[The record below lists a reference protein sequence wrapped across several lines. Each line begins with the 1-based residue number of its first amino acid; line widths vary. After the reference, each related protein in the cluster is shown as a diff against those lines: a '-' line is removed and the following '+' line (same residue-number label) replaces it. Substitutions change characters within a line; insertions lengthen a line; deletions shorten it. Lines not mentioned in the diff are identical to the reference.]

1 MKESDSMD
9 DAVAAPSLI
18 RPSASTQWKTAQ
30 YRFCHCTSM
39 LSSPRVV
46 VAALSCQFSLK
57 EYSMAN
63 SWLFTS
69 PSCCEVETKTFS
81 RTYVPAPI
89 RLLFNVS
96 QHLTRGYQSPTL
108 WRGIGEDRWQYSR
121 RRFVTLGTGA
131 TLSPRWSARWWFY
144 RT

>member
-1 MKESDSMD
+1 MD

-39 LSSPRVV
+39 LSSPSVV
-46 VAALSCQFSLK
+46 VEALICQFSLK

-96 QHLTRGYQSPTL
+96 PTSNSRL
-108 WRGIGEDRWQYSR
+108 SIPNVFGEGLAKI
-121 RRFVTLGTGA
+121 VGNIAGGGL
-131 TLSPRWSARWWFY
+131 
-144 RT
+144 